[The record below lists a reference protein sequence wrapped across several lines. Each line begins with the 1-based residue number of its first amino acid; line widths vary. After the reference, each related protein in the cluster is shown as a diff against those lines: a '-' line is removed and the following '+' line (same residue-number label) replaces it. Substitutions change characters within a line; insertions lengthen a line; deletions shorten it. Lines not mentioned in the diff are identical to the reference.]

1 MIREPLFQKGYHAG
15 VLQQGGGLGL
25 NSNYKDKWRLIAK
38 KQEGSVNGKLLRGQ
52 VRDGSVSLK
61 PRRGEKMLRMRMRNR
76 SECKRSDPE

>member
-38 KQEGSVNGKLLRGQ
+38 KQEGQEMENY
-52 VRDGSVSLK
+52 
-61 PRRGEKMLRMRMRNR
+61 
-76 SECKRSDPE
+76 